1 MVKRFLSFLILVF
14 SILMISIPFSNESL
28 YYPLA
33 PPFNEV
39 QVFYY
44 TRGSGTF
51 SYMYDK
57 NRGVMKG
64 VCTAVKNV
72 GSILDEADL
81 TLIFKGYLTTSFSGI
96 IERLFVKYT
105 LKGKL
110 YVKSVCLPNTFSA
123 SAEVGV
129 YVDLMGSR
137 VILAS
142 KIIELYYSGEDQY
155 VFNDISKTVSKEL
168 NLRVCKGEVIEFTVT
183 MHISSVATGALE
195 DYSYALADFS
205 SGDYGLRITLYIG
218 YLEDSYIYA
227 SINPSKAYI
236 GDSVKISGYLV
247 DSNGRGIQNSNL
259 LLYLDS
265 NYISSTRTDSN
276 GYFYFQYI
284 VPMDIVPGE
293 NIFKVV
299 FEGDNGHLPSS
310 QEFKLIIPSFSLH
323 ASYYS
328 IRMPLGSVRG
338 VDIYVN
344 DIYGYNLP
352 VEVKIGDLPDWINYG
367 IVGDTLSIPPFHFHI
382 YFTVYDVGECNVE
395 ILAVGSDGQIK
406 KIFLNIESYLQPTYS
421 ISVTPYV
428 NEVFQGFSAVYT
440 VILTP
445 LNGYNGL
452 INLFLEVNGLNCSSC
467 FSLNPV
473 PLYSYERQI
482 ALTIQVSPFVDV
494 GSYDLI
500 VKGVDSN
507 GLIVYS
513 NPFKLNVKKGPYFKV
528 SVYPTFSSI
537 FSGEIAIFY
546 VNLTSFNGFNDYISL
561 EVLCDINISES
572 FRFVFSE
579 NPINLSPLNL
589 TKIVELYISPSS
601 DVYGVFNF
609 TIYAYSSS
617 HQDSCSF
624 SLEVKRSASIEL
636 YYVNWLRN
644 TWHRE
649 NVFIPYEAVG
659 IMVSYEPFKNLTMML
674 PEHIFGE
681 FNSSVVRLFTDENG
695 KCRFIIF
702 LNGLQCPT
710 GFYEIS
716 LLDDSGKVICRS
728 HIRIDSFNAF
738 YHVYNDYNYS
748 KIFFYLKW
756 SHNNESVR
764 FRGGNIEF
772 ILKSNI
778 PILNRCLINDSGI
791 AIFNVPPII
800 SDSPLIFHVYYA
812 FSPIRVKSTNSSFL
826 SIIVPY
832 RRILYDIFSIS
843 FSDFNFNLNL
853 KFYYENNE
861 PAKLMLL
868 LVAYYN
874 DSLVEFNCITDVN
887 GFTSI
892 NFSLPPSKRMMFKIF
907 CRDISDRWVSRVND
921 PSNLYWD
928 ENVGVLSYVYV
939 QNGFVNF
946 TFIPTSRFMN
956 FKCTLYAMFYDE
968 FDSLF
973 YSFSTLLFLNHGSIN
988 YYTFPLHKKVHRILF
1003 YISVHGYEVF
1013 EGIWVDGDFSWKTL

>member
-1 MVKRFLSFLILVF
+1 MVKRLLFSLILIF

-39 QVFYY
+39 QVFYHS
-44 TRGSGTF
+44 RGSGTF

-64 VCTAVKNV
+64 ICTAVKNI

-81 TLIFKGYLTTSFSGI
+81 TLIFKGYLTTSFSGV

-105 LKGKL
+105 LKGRL

-137 VILAS
+137 MVLAS
-142 KIIELYYSGEDQY
+142 KTIELYYSGEDQY
-155 VFNDISKTVSKEL
+155 VFNDISQTVSKEL
-168 NLRVCKGEVIEFTVT
+168 NLRVFKGEVIEFTVT
-183 MHISSVATGALE
+183 MHISSVALGALE
-195 DYSYALADFS
+195 DYSYSLADFS
-205 SGDYGLRITLYIG
+205 SGDYGLRIILYIG
-218 YLEDSYIYA
+218 YLEDSYISA

-236 GDSVKISGYLV
+236 GDSIEISGYLV
-247 DSNGRGIQNSNL
+247 DSNGRGIQNSIL

-265 NYISSTRTDSN
+265 NYISSTRTESN

-293 NIFKVV
+293 KIFKVV
-299 FEGDNGHLPSS
+299 FEGDSGHLPSS
-310 QEFKLIIPSFSLH
+310 QEFKLIVPSFSLH
-323 ASYYS
+323 ASHYS
-328 IRMPLGSVRG
+328 IKIPFGSVRG

-344 DIYGYNLP
+344 DIYNYNLP
-352 VEVKIGDLPDWINYG
+352 VEVKIGDLPNWISYG
-367 IVGDTLSIPPFHFHI
+367 IVGDTLSIPPFQFHI
-382 YFTVYDVGECNVE
+382 YFTTYDVGEFNLE

-406 KIFLNIESYLQPTYS
+406 KILLNIESYLQPTYS
-421 ISVTPYV
+421 ISVIPYV
-428 NEVFQGFSAVYT
+428 NEVFQGSSTTYT

-452 INLFLEVNGLNCSSC
+452 INLFLEVNGLNFSSH

-473 PLYSYERQI
+473 PLYSYEKQI
-482 ALTIQVSPFVDV
+482 TLTIQVPPFVNV

-513 NPFKLNVKKGPYFKV
+513 NPFKLNVKEGPYFKI
-528 SVYPTFSSI
+528 SVHPTFSSI
-537 FSGEIAIFY
+537 FSGETAIFY

-561 EVLCDINISES
+561 EVLCDVNVSKS
-572 FRFVFSE
+572 FRFIFSE
-579 NPINLSPLNL
+579 NHINLSPSNL
-589 TKIVELYISPSS
+589 TKIVKLYVSPSS
-601 DVYGVFNF
+601 DVYGIFNF
-609 TIYAYSSS
+609 TIYAYSSF

-624 SLEVKRSASIEL
+624 SLEVKKSASIEL

-644 TWHRE
+644 TWHHE
-649 NVFIPYEAVG
+649 YVFMPYEAIG
-659 IMVSYEPFKNLTMML
+659 IIISYEPLKNLTMIL
-674 PEHIFGE
+674 PKHIFGE
-681 FNSSVVRLFTDENG
+681 FNSSVIKLFTDENG
-695 KCRFIIF
+695 TCRFIVF
-702 LNGLQCPT
+702 LNGLQCPI
-710 GFYEIS
+710 GFYEIY
-716 LLDDSGKVICRS
+716 LLDDSGEIVCTS
-728 HIRIDSFNAF
+728 HICIDSLNAF
-738 YHVYNDYNYS
+738 YQVYNDYNYS
-748 KIFFYLKW
+748 RILFYLKW
-756 SHNNESVR
+756 SHNNESIR

-778 PILNRCLINDSGI
+778 PTLNRCLINDSGV

-800 SDSPLIFHVYYA
+800 LDSHLIFHVHYA
-812 FSPIRVKSTNSSFL
+812 FSPIRVKSANSSLL

-832 RRILYDIFSIS
+832 RRISYDILRIS
-843 FSDFNFNLNL
+843 FNDFNFNLNL
-853 KFYYENNE
+853 RFYYEDNT

-868 LVAYYN
+868 LVAYYD
-874 DSLVEFNCITDVN
+874 DSIVEFNYVTDVN
-887 GFTSI
+887 GFASI
-892 NFSLPPSKRMMFKIF
+892 NFSLPPSKYIVFKLL
-907 CRDISDRWVSRVND
+907 CRDINDRWVSRVKD
-921 PSNLYWD
+921 PSDLYWD
-928 ENVGVLSYVYV
+928 ENIGVLSYVNV

-956 FKCTLYAMFYDE
+956 FKCTFYAMFYDE
-968 FDSLF
+968 FDTLF
-973 YSFSTLLFLNHGSIN
+973 YSFSTLIPLNHGSIN
-988 YYTFPLHKKVHRILF
+988 YYTFSLHKKVHRILF

-1013 EGIWVDGDFSWKTL
+1013 EGIWIDGDFSWKTL